1 MMQARWWLVGV
12 AALVIVGAVVG
23 WTIYEASADP
33 LRGIETVAIEPI
45 ENVPDFVQEGVL
57 GQLSVQFRD
66 RGIRVDAA
74 NPDAVIRIEVSRLEL
89 TESGFYLVAS
99 LEIKKKTGEQRTMI
113 FTLSID
119 KDGIKAQLKRA

>member
-1 MMQARWWLVGV
+1 MRYRWWFLGVGMV
-12 AALVIVGAVVG
+12 LAIGVVVG

-45 ENVPDFVQEGVL
+45 SNVPDFVQEGVL

-66 RGIRVDAA
+66 RGIRIDAA
-74 NPDAVIRIEVSRLEL
+74 NPDAVIHIDVDRFEL
-89 TESGFYLVAS
+89 TDSGFYVSAL
-99 LEIKKKTGEQRTMI
+99 LEIKKKTGEHRKMI

-119 KDGIKAQLKRA
+119 RNGINARLRRA

>member
-1 MMQARWWLVGV
+1 MQNRWWLLGVVGV
-12 AALVIVGAVVG
+12 VIVGVIIG

-57 GQLSVQFRD
+57 GQLTVQFQD
-66 RGIRVDAA
+66 RGIRIDAA
-74 NPDAVIRIEVSRLEL
+74 NPDAVIRIDVDRFEL
-89 TESGFYLVAS
+89 TESGFYVSAS
-99 LEIKKKTGEQRTMI
+99 LEIKKKTGEQRKMV

-119 KDGIKAQLKRA
+119 KSGIKAQLKRA

>member
-1 MMQARWWLVGV
+1 MQTRVLLVGIG
-12 AALVIVGAVVG
+12 ALVIVGIVIG

-57 GQLSVQFRD
+57 GQLTVKFGD
-66 RGIRVDAA
+66 RGIRIDAA
-74 NPDAVIRIEVSRLEL
+74 NPDAVIHIDVSKLEL
-89 TESGFYLVAS
+89 NESGFYLVAS
-99 LEIKKKTGEQRTMI
+99 LEIKKKTGERRKMV

-119 KDGIKAQLKRA
+119 KNGINAELKRA